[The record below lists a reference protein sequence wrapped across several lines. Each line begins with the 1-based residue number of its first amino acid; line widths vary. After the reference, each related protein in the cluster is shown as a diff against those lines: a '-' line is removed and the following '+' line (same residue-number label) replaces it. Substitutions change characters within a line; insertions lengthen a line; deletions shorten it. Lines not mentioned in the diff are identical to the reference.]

1 MSPVPHTTSRRPAF
15 WGMACIALA
24 AASCCGSVYAL
35 RPLAPTPNNVR
46 PLLQVA
52 NASQPVRLSDVKV
65 DGRIVGQVVSTTV
78 EMTFHNPNARVL
90 EGELQF
96 PLLAGQEVSGFAL
109 DIDGTWRDAVPVEK
123 DKGRQVF
130 DDVTRQRIDPA
141 LLEATQGNQFK
152 LRVYPLPAG
161 GQRRVRLTI
170 TERLQIDAS
179 GHATW
184 RLHLPVGAA
193 LDTFSGQ
200 LAVAGLGGQQ
210 IGPVRG
216 LPGTPWQSDAQ
227 GARMQWQHSRYR
239 PENMLEVRLAVPTTP
254 AVLTETRDAASY
266 FYAEVAAPQTP
277 AAPRPHPARL
287 ALVWDASSS
296 GAARDHAREFAL
308 LDAYFKAIGNTQVTL
323 TLAREQ
329 AEAAGVFQIENGN
342 WQALRQTLQAV
353 AYDGAT
359 SAQALVPAGRADA
372 VLLFSDGMVNY
383 GSGSTPVGDV
393 PVLAVHAAA
402 SADAA
407 RLERT
412 ARASGGSFV
421 DLTQTSPEQG
431 ARLLQTQPLRL
442 VRMGGAG
449 ISHAVASP
457 INAQGRVAV
466 AGMFDATAQSVTLE
480 WQTPAGTRQTQTIAL
495 GRQGAAS
502 GHLAAALWARLTVN
516 ELSADYRANQARIT
530 ELGKQF
536 SLVTKATSLIVLDR
550 VEDYVRHNI
559 TPPDPLRAAFEQRKA
574 QQKLMLTQDAQ
585 RHIDDIARRFKERQA
600 WWNKDFPKG
609 PPPQAKPVLKNR
621 TALAEQAGDM
631 QLQAMRPMPA
641 PAPMVAAAT
650 AAPAARSRA
659 VSEAQKTINT
669 GGGAAASS
677 SIQLKKWQPDS
688 PYARR
693 LRAAAPGAM
702 YAIYLQERPAYL
714 NSTAFYLDAADIF
727 FEKKQPQLALRIL
740 SNLAEMDLENRHVL
754 RILGYRLLQAQR
766 PDLAIPVLEKVLEW
780 APDEPQSWRDVG
792 LARAAAGHNQKAV
805 DTLYEVVRKPW
816 HNRFPDIELIALGEL
831 NAIVARSKE
840 KIDTS
845 AIDPRLL
852 KNLPL
857 DVRAVLTWDAD
868 NTDIDLWV
876 TDPNGEKVYYAHPAS
891 YQGGRI
897 SRDFTGGY
905 GPEEFI
911 LKTAK
916 PGKYL
921 VQAQFYGH
929 RQQVVAPATTLQLG
943 LFTHFGKPTQ
953 KTQSITLRLAGQSEV
968 VTVGEFVVGGAGR

>member
-1 MSPVPHTTSRRPAF
+1 MSPVPHTTSRRPVF

-24 AASCCGSVYAL
+24 AASCCGAVYAL
-35 RPLAPTPNNVR
+35 SPLVPTPNAVR

-52 NASQPVRLSDVKV
+52 NASEPVRLSGLKV
-65 DGRIVGQVVSTTV
+65 DGRMVGQEVSTTV
-78 EMTFHNPNARVL
+78 EMTFHNPNNRVL

-96 PLLAGQEVSGFAL
+96 PLMPGQEVSGFAL
-109 DIDGTWRDAVPVEK
+109 DIDGAWRDAVPVEK

-170 TERLQIDAS
+170 TERLQTDAS

-184 RLHLPVGAA
+184 RLNLPAGAA

-200 LAVAGLGGQQ
+200 LAAVGLRSQQ
-210 IGPVRG
+210 VGPVRG

-227 GARMQWQHSRYR
+227 GVHLQWQRSSYR
-239 PENMLEVRLAVPTTP
+239 PENMLEVRVALPTTP
-254 AVLTETRDAASY
+254 VVLTETRDGTSY
-266 FYAEVAAPQTP
+266 FYAEVAAPQAP
-277 AAPRPHPARL
+277 AAPRPNPAQL
-287 ALVWDASSS
+287 ALVWDASGS
-296 GAARDHAREFAL
+296 GAARDHGREFAL

-329 AEAAGVFQIENGN
+329 AQAAGVFRIENGN
-342 WQALRQTLQAV
+342 WQALRQALQAV
-353 AYDGAT
+353 VYDGAT
-359 SAQALVPAGRADA
+359 AAQALVPAGRADA

-383 GSGSTPVGDV
+383 GSVGTPVFGT
-393 PVLAVHAAA
+393 PVLVVNGAG
-402 SADAA
+402 SADLL
-407 RLERT
+407 RLQRMAHT
-412 ARASGGSFV
+412 SGGTLV

-431 ARLLQTQPLRL
+431 AVALQKQALRL
-442 VRMGGAG
+442 VRIGGAG
-449 ISHAVASP
+449 ISQAVASP

-466 AGMFDATAQSVTLE
+466 AGMLDAASQSVTLE
-480 WQTPAGTRQTQTIAL
+480 WQTPAGARQTQTIAI
-495 GRQGAAS
+495 GRQAASS
-502 GHLAAALWARLTVN
+502 GHLAAGLWARLTVN
-516 ELSADYRANQARIT
+516 ELSAGYRANKVRIT

-550 VEDYVRHNI
+550 VEDYVRYNI
-559 TPPDPLRAAFEQRKA
+559 TPPEPLRTAFEQQQA

-585 RHIDDIARRFKERQA
+585 RHINDIARRFKEKQD
-600 WWNKDFPKG
+600 WWRKDFPKNT
-609 PPPQAKPVLKNR
+609 PPQAKLVLKNR
-621 TALAEQAGDM
+621 AVLAEQTAE
-631 QLQAMRPMPA
+631 LQQAPHPMPA
-641 PAPMVAAAT
+641 PAAVAAAAT

-659 VSEAQKTINT
+659 SSDALKKADT
-669 GGGAAASS
+669 GGGAAATS

-693 LRAAAPGAM
+693 LRAAAPGEM

-740 SNLAEMDLENRHVL
+740 SNLAEMELENRHVL

-766 PDLAIPVLEKVLEW
+766 ADLAIPVLEKVLEL

-792 LARAAAGHNQKAV
+792 LARAQAGQNQKAV
-805 DTLYEVVRKPW
+805 DALYEVVRRPW

-831 NAIVARSKE
+831 NAIVANSKE

-876 TDPNGEKVYYAHPAS
+876 TDPNGEKVFYAHPAS

-921 VQAQFYGH
+921 VQAQSYGH

-953 KTQSITLRLAGQSEV
+953 KAQTITLRLAGQSEV
-968 VTVGEFVVGGAGR
+968 VTVGEFVVGGALR